1 MWLLWGLNNLIHIK
15 CLEECLATKWPF
27 FFFLSLLSDGKL
39 DVSSN
44 CVYEEQPQAET
55 TVSQVDCNP
64 KECVEGERAALQC
77 DAGLEGSQ
85 DATAGPQVSEE

>member
-1 MWLLWGLNNLIHIK
+1 MRIK
-15 CLEECLATKWPF
+15 EFNTHKVLRRVSGNKMTF

-39 DVSSN
+39 DVNSN
-44 CVYEEQPQAET
+44 CVNEEQPEAET

-64 KECVEGERAALQC
+64 KECVEGEREALQC